1 MNGRSLPCLPN
12 LTTQSEREFLMPFV
26 QIDPLLFCSICLGWA
41 LLCGASGAYKA
52 FFEAP
57 PEGAE

>member
-1 MNGRSLPCLPN
+1 
-12 LTTQSEREFLMPFV
+12 MPFV